1 MSEPV
6 IEARGLWKSYQ
17 GPTGPVDVLRGV
29 DLAVS
34 RGEVVALLGA
44 SGVGK
49 STLLNVLGSLD
60 SPDRGEAF
68 VGGVALASVDGIARA
83 RLRNEAIGFV
93 FQFHHLLP
101 EFTAVENVA
110 MKLRLRGTG
119 EKEAL
124 DGARL
129 LLERFGLGARLH
141 HGPDALS
148 GGEQQRVAVARALL
162 GEPRLL
168 LADEPTGNLDPRTAA
183 ALFEELHVVARERGI
198 AVLWATHNET
208 LSARSDRIVRLLDGR
223 LVPGPAPGGAS
234 KDA

>member
-1 MSEPV
+1 MSSPV
-6 IEARGLWKSYQ
+6 LEARGLWKSYQ

-29 DLAVS
+29 DLQVQ

-60 SPDRGEAF
+60 SPDRGDALLN
-68 VGGVALASVDGIARA
+68 GVSLSSANPVARA
-83 RLRNEAIGFV
+83 RLRNQAIGFV

-101 EFTAVENVA
+101 EFSAIENVA
-110 MKLRLRGTG
+110 MKLRLGGATDSD
-119 EKEAL
+119 AL
-124 DGARL
+124 ESARV

-141 HGPDALS
+141 HAPDALS

-162 GEPRLL
+162 GEPQVL

-183 ALFEELHVVARERGI
+183 ALFEELHAVARDRGI

-208 LSARSDRIVRLLDGR
+208 LSVRSDRVLRLHDGQ
-223 LVPGPAPGGAS
+223 LVPGDPSAG
-234 KDA
+234 